1 MTAAATVTDLTQEGS
16 AAILLAEDDPVT
28 RMLMT
33 RFLKKAGYEVDAVA
47 DGTEALEH
55 MTKRYYPL
63 LVTDWEMPEMDGI
76 ELCKAVRNLQL
87 DGYVYALL
95 LTARNAKEH
104 IIAGL
109 EAGADD
115 YLVKPVHEPELVARL
130 NTGRRILA
138 LEHSLRGRE
147 RAQPHSLITDAL
159 TGAFNRRYMMEQL
172 PRELERCRRYA
183 NPLSVIM
190 CDVDHF
196 KQVNDVM
203 GHSAGDDVL
212 QQFVW
217 RVQKIDPRDERLGGA
232 HRRRGV
238 RDRPARDRPSGRHVR
253 RGENPHPDERRAV
266 RDPRGRRGGDQQFR
280 RGLDRAARP
289 GSCDEVRDPHP
300 RSRSVPLL
308 EQAVGPQPRHR
319 HRDPHGARADGEP
332 LTHLAQLRVDGVQI
346 LLHSRTRPSI
356 SRSDFPRAARSKCDA
371 AALKRW
377 AWMLA
382 LAPLSACARLP
393 MVS

>member
-1 MTAAATVTDLTQEGS
+1 MSADPGVVTDLTQDRS

-47 DGTEALEH
+47 DGTDALEH
-55 MTKRYYPL
+55 MTQRYYPF

-115 YLVKPVHEPELVARL
+115 YLVKPVHEPELIARL

-138 LEHSLRGRE
+138 LEHSLRAANE
-147 RAQPHSLITDAL
+147 RNRILSVTDPL

-172 PRELERCRRYA
+172 PRELERCRRYG

-196 KQVNDVM
+196 KQVNDVK

-212 QQFVW
+212 QQFVARMQRSIRATSDW
-217 RVQKIDPRDERLGGA
+217 VARLGGEEFLIVLPETGFQGA
-232 HRRRGV
+232 MIVAEKIRAIMTSVPFVTREGDVVATSSFGV
-238 RDRPARDRPSGRHVR
+238 ASTELHGPDLAMKSETLIRAADQCLYTSKQSGR
-253 RGENPHPDERRAV
+253 NRATGV
-266 RDPRGRRGGDQQFR
+266 EIPTAHAQS
-280 RGLDRAARP
+280 A
-289 GSCDEVRDPHP
+289 
-300 RSRSVPLL
+300 
-308 EQAVGPQPRHR
+308 
-319 HRDPHGARADGEP
+319 HG
-332 LTHLAQLRVDGVQI
+332 
-346 LLHSRTRPSI
+346 
-356 SRSDFPRAARSKCDA
+356 
-371 AALKRW
+371 
-377 AWMLA
+377 
-382 LAPLSACARLP
+382 
-393 MVS
+393 

>member
-1 MTAAATVTDLTQEGS
+1 MAAAEGAVTEITQDGS
-16 AAILLAEDDPVT
+16 TAILLAEDDPVT

-55 MTKRYYPL
+55 MTKHYYPF

-115 YLVKPVHEPELVARL
+115 YLVKPVHEPELIARL

-138 LEHSLRGRE
+138 LEHSLRAANE
-147 RAQPHSLITDAL
+147 RNRILSITDAL

-196 KQVNDVM
+196 KQVNDVK

-212 QQFVW
+212 QQFVARMQRSIRATSDW
-217 RVQKIDPRDERLGGA
+217 VARLGGEEFLIVLPETGFQGA
-232 HRRRGV
+232 MIVAEKIRAIMTSVPFVTREGDVVATSSFGV
-238 RDRPARDRPSGRHVR
+238 ASTELHGPDLAMKSETLIRAADQCLYTSKQSGR
-253 RGENPHPDERRAV
+253 NRATGV
-266 RDPRGRRGGDQQFR
+266 EIPTVHAQS
-280 RGLDRAARP
+280 A
-289 GSCDEVRDPHP
+289 
-300 RSRSVPLL
+300 
-308 EQAVGPQPRHR
+308 
-319 HRDPHGARADGEP
+319 HG
-332 LTHLAQLRVDGVQI
+332 
-346 LLHSRTRPSI
+346 
-356 SRSDFPRAARSKCDA
+356 
-371 AALKRW
+371 
-377 AWMLA
+377 
-382 LAPLSACARLP
+382 
-393 MVS
+393 